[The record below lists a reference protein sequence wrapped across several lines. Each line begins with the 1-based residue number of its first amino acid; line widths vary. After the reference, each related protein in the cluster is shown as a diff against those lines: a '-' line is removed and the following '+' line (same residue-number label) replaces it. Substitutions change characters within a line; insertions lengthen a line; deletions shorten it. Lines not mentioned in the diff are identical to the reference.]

1 MPEITKIFNTGT
13 GKLVL
18 ACWT

>member
-1 MPEITKIFNTGT
+1 MSELTKIFNTGT

>member
-1 MPEITKIFNTGT
+1 MPKLTRIFNTGT
-13 GKLVL
+13 GKLVP